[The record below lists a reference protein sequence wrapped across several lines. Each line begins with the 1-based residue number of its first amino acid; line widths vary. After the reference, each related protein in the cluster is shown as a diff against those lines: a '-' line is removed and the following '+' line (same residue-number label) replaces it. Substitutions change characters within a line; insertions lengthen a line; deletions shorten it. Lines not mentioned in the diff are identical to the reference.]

1 LEAVDR
7 FKYLGVFLTKDGRLN
22 AASDQMASTFM
33 GTIQR
38 VRKAGSELHIW
49 NRKHTMLWLF
59 QTFALSAG
67 LYGCQIWA
75 APYLS
80 YTASCRTTAHANHVG
95 FLKSLLDVKKA
106 TETHCVLRETGQ
118 KPIGSDALHGSGIAF
133 STQTTPCYSR
143 SYKLIYALLTY
154 KAAGRASFFTL

>member
-1 LEAVDR
+1 MELRWWRRITE
-7 FKYLGVFLTKDGRLN
+7 
-22 AASDQMASTFM
+22 
-33 GTIQR
+33 R
-38 VRKAGSELHIW
+38 VRKAGSQLHIW
-49 NRKHTMLWLF
+49 NRKHAMLWLF

-75 APYLS
+75 TPYLS
-80 YTASCRTTAHANHVG
+80 YTASCRTTAHANHVS
-95 FLKSLLDVKKA
+95 FLKSLLGITKA

-118 KPIGSDALHGSGIAF
+118 MPLFFYWFRCTVRFWNSF

-154 KAAGRASFFTL
+154 KAAGLASFYTL